1 MDALGPV
8 EDIEALGLAA
18 LLAVTAGDTTA
29 ACEAFAHLENLH
41 DSYSCGRHLL
51 HAAGI
56 RVALNQP
63 QLAVDTLRRAL
74 AAGLPFSVELHSLPM
89 LRPLRTRADFATLH
103 RPRV

>member
-18 LLAVTAGDTTA
+18 LLAATAGDTTA
-29 ACEAFAHLENLH
+29 ACEALAQLENLRNP
-41 DSYSCGRHLL
+41 YSCGRHLL
-51 HAAGI
+51 HAAGV

-74 AAGLPFSVELHSLPM
+74 AAGLPFSVELHALPM
-89 LRPLRTRADFATLH
+89 LRPLRTRADFAALH
-103 RPRV
+103 RPRG